1 MFILPRQARDKHRE
15 MLTERAF
22 SVCSYRRLKCSGST
36 LVRERGFAQTFMLTT
51 ERLPRQARD
60 RHKEMLEGKGTFCR
74 RPRLG

>member
-36 LVRERGFAQTFMLTT
+36 LVRERGGFCANFYANNRTFAKTGSGQT
-51 ERLPRQARD
+51 
-60 RHKEMLEGKGTFCR
+60 
-74 RPRLG
+74 